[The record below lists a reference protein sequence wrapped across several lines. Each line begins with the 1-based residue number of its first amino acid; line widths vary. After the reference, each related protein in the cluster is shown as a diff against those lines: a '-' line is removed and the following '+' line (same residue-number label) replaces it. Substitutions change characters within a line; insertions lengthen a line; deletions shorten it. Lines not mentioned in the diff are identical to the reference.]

1 MKAWLLKDFG
11 LNNLELGE
19 VPTPVPL
26 PGELLV
32 KIGAVSLNFRDKAI
46 VDGIYEPHLVPKPLI
61 PVSDAAGVVVAVG
74 AGVSRFKVGD
84 RVNSHLYSRWID
96 GEPGPDEPAFCFGMP
111 LPGGLAEYMIIHENS
126 AVRAPAGMSDEEAS
140 TLPIAALTAWYSLM
154 DVGRLQPGQ
163 TVLVQG
169 TGGVSIFAAQIAA
182 AHGARVI
189 ATSSSDANLAR
200 VKALGVSEGV
210 NYRTHPDWEQKVL
223 ELTGGKGVDVTIEVA
238 GGEGLN
244 RSVLATK
251 AAGVIAQVGFLT
263 GQTTQ
268 LQLMPL
274 IFRQTTIRGIAV
286 APRTSF
292 DRMNPF
298 LERHGIRP
306 VIDKVYEFGEAVQA
320 FEHLARGPFGKVV
333 IKGHLEKPRQ

>member
-26 PGELLV
+26 AGELLV
-32 KIGAVSLNFRDKAI
+32 KVGAVSLNFRDKAI

-61 PVSDAAGVVVAVG
+61 PVSDAAGVVVSVG

-84 RVNSHLYSRWID
+84 RVNSHLYSRWLD
-96 GEPGPDEPAFCFGMP
+96 GAPGPDEPAYCFGMP
-111 LPGGLAEYMIIHENS
+111 LPGGLAEFMIIHEDS

-163 TVLVQG
+163 SVLVQG
-169 TGGVSIFAAQIAA
+169 TGGVSIFAAQIAT
-182 AHGARVI
+182 AHGSRVI
-189 ATSSSDANLAR
+189 ATSSSDANLAK
-200 VKALGVSEGV
+200 VKALGVSHGI
-210 NYRTHPDWEQKVL
+210 NYRTHPDWEQQVL
-223 ELTGGKGVDVTIEVA
+223 ALTDGRGVDVTIDVA
-238 GGEGLN
+238 GGDGLN
-244 RSVLATK
+244 QSIRATK
-251 AAGVIAQVGFLT
+251 VAGIIAQVGFLT
-263 GQTTQ
+263 GQTTT

-298 LERHGIRP
+298 LDQHGIKP
-306 VIDKVYEFGEAVQA
+306 VIDKVYAFDEAVQA

-333 IKGHLEKPRQ
+333 IKVAD

>member
-32 KIGAVSLNFRDKAI
+32 KVGAVSLNFRDKAI

-111 LPGGLAEYMIIHENS
+111 LPGGLAEYMIIHEDS

-200 VKALGVSEGV
+200 VKALGASEGV

-223 ELTGGKGVDVTIEVA
+223 ELTGGKGVDVTIDVA

-298 LERHGIRP
+298 LDRHGIRP
-306 VIDKVYEFGEAVQA
+306 VIDKGYGFGEAVQA

-333 IKGHLEKPRQ
+333 ISVGD

>member
-11 LNNLELGE
+11 LENLELGE
-19 VPTPVPL
+19 VPTPTPSS
-26 PGELLV
+26 GELLIKV
-32 KIGAVSLNFRDKAI
+32 GAVSLNFRDKAI
-46 VDGIYEPHLVPKPLI
+46 VDGIYEPHLVPKNLI
-61 PVSDAAGVVVAVG
+61 PVSDAAGTVVAVG
-74 AGVSRFKVGD
+74 EGVTRFQVGD

-96 GEPGPDEPAFCFGMP
+96 GEPGPDEPAYCFGMP
-111 LPGGLAEYMIIHENS
+111 LPGGLAEFMIIHEDS
-126 AVRAPAGMSDEEAS
+126 AVRAPASMSDEEAS

-154 DVGRLQPGQ
+154 DVGHLQPGQ

-189 ATSSSDANLAR
+189 ATSSRDDNLAK
-200 VKALGVSEGV
+200 VKALGMSDGV
-210 NYRTHPDWEQKVL
+210 NYRTHPDWEQEVL
-223 ELTGGKGVDVTIEVA
+223 KLTAGKGVDVTIDVA
-238 GGEGLN
+238 GGDGLN
-244 RSVLATK
+244 KSVLSTK
-251 AAGVIAQVGFLT
+251 AAGIIAQVGFLT

-298 LERHGIRP
+298 LDQHGIRP
-306 VIDKVYEFGEAVQA
+306 VIDKIYKFEEAVQA
-320 FEHLARGPFGKVV
+320 FEHLARGPFGKIV
-333 IKGHLEKPRQ
+333 IKVAD

>member
-26 PGELLV
+26 HGELLIKV
-32 KIGAVSLNFRDKAI
+32 GAVSLNFRDKAI
-46 VDGIYEPHLVPKPLI
+46 VDGIYEPHLVPKNLI
-61 PVSDAAGVVVAVG
+61 PVSDAAGTVVAVG
-74 AGVSRFKVGD
+74 DGVSRFKVGD
-84 RVNSHLYSRWID
+84 RINSHLYSRWLD
-96 GEPGPDEPAFCFGMP
+96 GEPGPDEPAYCFGMP
-111 LPGGLAEYMIIHENS
+111 LPGGLAEFMIIHEDS
-126 AVRAPAGMSDEEAS
+126 AVRAPDGMSDEEAS
-140 TLPIAALTAWYSLM
+140 TLPIAALTAWYALM
-154 DVGRLQPGQ
+154 DVGNLQPGQ

-169 TGGVSIFAAQIAA
+169 TGGVSIFAAQIAT

-189 ATSSSDANLAR
+189 ATSSSDANLQK
-200 VKALGVSEGV
+200 VKALGVSNGI
-210 NYRTHPDWEQKVL
+210 NYRTHPDWDQEVL
-223 ELTGGKGVDVTIEVA
+223 QLTNGKGVDVTIDVA
-238 GGEGLN
+238 GGDGLN
-244 RSVLATK
+244 KSVQATK

-298 LERHGIRP
+298 LDQHGIKP
-306 VIDKVYEFGEAVQA
+306 VIDKVYAFDEAVQA

-333 IKGHLEKPRQ
+333 IKVAD